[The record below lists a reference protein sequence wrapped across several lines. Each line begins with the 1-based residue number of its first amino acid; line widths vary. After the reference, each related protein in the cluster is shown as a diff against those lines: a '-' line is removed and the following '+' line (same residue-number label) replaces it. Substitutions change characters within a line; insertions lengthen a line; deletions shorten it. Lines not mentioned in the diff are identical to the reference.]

1 MKTLAMAEKPL
12 TIIIAEEL
20 ALVREGIV
28 SLLGQRA
35 GFDVIAQ
42 AGDGEH
48 AWKEIRRLKPETV
61 LLDLSL
67 ERMHAFEVIRLI
79 RSEGIPTRAIILSA
93 RRDRKTVLEALRA
106 GAQGFLLKSGNS
118 QNLYDCLEQVH
129 SGGIYVSPEVNLQ
142 EIFAPNRTE
151 VVDPLETLSAR
162 EYQVFTLMVEG
173 VRAKEIAARLNLSP
187 KTVDT
192 YRASMMRKLNIHDV
206 ASLVKYA
213 IQKHL
218 TTSD

>member
-1 MKTLAMAEKPL
+1 MATKQL
-12 TIIIAEEL
+12 TIIVAEEMS
-20 ALVREGIV
+20 LVREGIV
-28 SLLGQRA
+28 SLLARREGI
-35 GFDVIAQ
+35 DVVAQ
-42 AGDGEH
+42 AGDGEQ
-48 AWKEIRRLKPETV
+48 AWNQIRRLKPETA

-67 ERMHAFEVIRLI
+67 ERMHAFEVIRQV
-79 RSEGIPTRAIILSA
+79 RSEGIPTRTVILSA

-106 GAQGFLLKSGNS
+106 GAQGFLLKAGST
-118 QNLYDCLEQVH
+118 QNLYDCLEQVRA
-129 SGGIYVSPEVNLQ
+129 GGVYVSPEVNLQ

-206 ASLVKYA
+206 ATLVKYA